1 MMTNLLQAAADTLVF
16 RQVPPVRTGF
26 EQAVFVAAGLAQIV
40 TLLVVILLVLIFW
53 RMWKAQLA
61 IQEQLGRL
69 SSKVDPMLA
78 SATAAA
84 ENVRVLTDAVRTDA
98 VAAAEALSEATERVR
113 DSVAGI
119 ADRVDD
125 FSDLLGRLHQKAD
138 SIVDVA
144 GAAITTLKWGANA
157 LNPAARRRK
166 RRAAE
171 EEVAPVVRRRRRP
184 LPRDD
189 EDDADDDTPYEPP
202 PVSADPDL
210 DAPPDEAPK
219 RPRRRRPSS

>member
-16 RQVPPVRTGF
+16 RQVPPVRTRF

-113 DSVAGI
+113 DTVAGI

-166 RRAAE
+166 RRAAAE
-171 EEVAPVVRRRRRP
+171 EIAPVVKRRRRRP
-184 LPRDD
+184 PRDD
-189 EDDADDDTPYEPP
+189 DDDDTPYEPP
-202 PVSADPDL
+202 IVSPDPDL

>member
-1 MMTNLLQAAADTLVF
+1 MMTNLLQVAADTLVF

-69 SSKVDPMLA
+69 SSKVDPMIA

-84 ENVRVLTDAVRTDA
+84 ENVRVLTDAVKTDA

-113 DSVAGI
+113 DSVAGV

-166 RRAAE
+166 RRAEAE
-171 EEVAPVVRRRRRP
+171 EIEPPVKRRRRR

-189 EDDADDDTPYEPP
+189 DDDSPYVPP
-202 PVSADPDL
+202 LVSPDPDL
-210 DAPPDEAPK
+210 DAPSDDAPK
-219 RPRRRRPSS
+219 RPRRRRPSR

>member
-26 EQAVFVAAGLAQIV
+26 EQAVFIAAGLAQIV

-53 RMWKAQLA
+53 RMWKAQQA

-69 SSKVDPMLA
+69 SSKVDPMIA

-125 FSDLLGRLHQKAD
+125 FGDLLGRLHQKAD
-138 SIVDVA
+138 AVVDVA
-144 GAAITTLKWGANA
+144 GAAISTLKWGARA
-157 LNPAARRRK
+157 LNPTGPRRK
-166 RRAAE
+166 RRAAA
-171 EEVAPVVRRRRRP
+171 EEVEPVAKRRRRRP
-184 LPRDD
+184 PPPDDD
-189 EDDADDDTPYEPP
+189 EATDDAPL
-202 PVSADPDL
+202 VSPDPDL
-210 DAPPDEAPK
+210 DEPADRAPK
-219 RPRRRRPSS
+219 RPRRRRPLR

>member
-1 MMTNLLQAAADTLVF
+1 MMTNLLQAAADTLIF

-26 EQAVFVAAGLAQIV
+26 EQSVFVAAGLAQIV

-53 RMWKAQLA
+53 RMWKAQQAITDQLA
-61 IQEQLGRL
+61 RL
-69 SSKVDPMLA
+69 SSKVDPMIA

-98 VAAAEALSEATERVR
+98 VAAAEAMSEATERVR

-125 FSDLLGRLHQKAD
+125 FGDLLGRLHQKAD
-138 SIVDVA
+138 AVVDVA
-144 GAAITTLKWGANA
+144 GAAISTLKWGAGM

-166 RRAAE
+166 RRAAA
-171 EEVAPVVRRRRRP
+171 EEVAAVVKRRRRRP
-184 LPRDD
+184 SRD
-189 EDDADDDTPYEPP
+189 EDEDDDTPYEPP
-202 PVSADPDL
+202 IVSPDADL

-219 RPRRRRPSS
+219 RPRRRRPSR

>member
-26 EQAVFVAAGLAQIV
+26 EEAVFVAAGVAQIV

-219 RPRRRRPSS
+219 RPRRQRPSS

>member
-1 MMTNLLQAAADTLVF
+1 MVTNLLQAAADTLVF

-26 EQAVFVAAGLAQIV
+26 EQAVFVSAGLAQIV
-40 TLLVVILLVLIFW
+40 TLFVVILLVLIFW

-69 SSKVDPMLA
+69 TSKVDPMIA
-78 SATAAA
+78 SATSAA
-84 ENVRVLTDAVRTDA
+84 ENVRVLTDAVKTDA

-113 DSVAGI
+113 DSVAGV

-144 GAAITTLKWGANA
+144 GAAMTTLKWGANA

-171 EEVAPVVRRRRRP
+171 EEVEPPVRRRRRR
-184 LPRDD
+184 LPRDED
-189 EDDADDDTPYEPP
+189 EDAPEAP
-202 PVSADPDL
+202 PVVRRDPDL
-210 DAPPDEAPK
+210 DAPPEEAPR
-219 RPRRRRPSS
+219 RPRRRRPSR